1 MRTASD
7 RVSAKIA
14 QIGRA
19 AIQLPGRVRSKTQ
32 LQRYHTTKTHCRSA
46 NDLLMIHVM
55 VSQKSSK

>member
-32 LQRYHTTKTHCRSA
+32 LQRYHTTKTQSRHSEGAAASLPQSA
-46 NDLLMIHVM
+46 AIR
-55 VSQKSSK
+55 